1 MSERQGDHILTIEL
15 WQVNDK
21 IMAYV
26 RQADEPEDEPME
38 LPAHMAAQL
47 PMAISMMR
55 EQLG

>member
-26 RQADEPEDEPME
+26 RQADEAEDEPME